1 MKRIFAMLLS
11 LLMTAALL
19 TACGGQAG
27 LQDGYYTAQMSQ
39 FSHGWKEYITILVKG
54 GSIVSVEYNAENASG
69 FIKSWDNA
77 YMQNMLHSNGTY
89 PNEYTRTYAG
99 QLLEGQGQGSIDA
112 ISGATSSHG
121 TFQLLA
127 QAVLDQARK
136 GDSSIVFVDT
146 NTICGC
152 PSRFQ
157 IGGGFPRQ
165 FSFEAAAIIKKSR
178 KQTAVRFRLFYFNQ
192 DSSNSTPTG

>member
-54 GSIVSVEYNAENASG
+54 GSIISVEYNAENASG

-77 YMQNMLHSNGTY
+77 YMQNMLHPLLRGPASGG
-89 PNEYTRTYAG
+89 AG
-99 QLLEGQGQGSIDA
+99 RGRDRRDFGGHLLPQYLPDAGAGRFGAGPEGRLQHCDGRSCPLRSCTIA
-112 ISGATSSHG
+112 INKM
-121 TFQLLA
+121 
-127 QAVLDQARK
+127 R
-136 GDSSIVFVDT
+136 
-146 NTICGC
+146 NT
-152 PSRFQ
+152 Q
-157 IGGGFPRQ
+157 
-165 FSFEAAAIIKKSR
+165 
-178 KQTAVRFRLFYFNQ
+178 
-192 DSSNSTPTG
+192 